1 MSHYLFILI
10 KSYLPQ
16 IAMMIAPTNV
26 PVIEIAIKGSPT
38 TPALQTI
45 TVLSAPTP
53 PAPPPMSEKDLQMER
68 SSLNLVRADELV
80 DILSNG
86 ECL

>member
-38 TPALQTI
+38 TPALQAI
-45 TVLSAPTP
+45 TVLSAPT
-53 PAPPPMSEKDLQMER
+53 PPPMSEKDLQMER
-68 SSLNLVRADELV
+68 YSLNLVRADELV